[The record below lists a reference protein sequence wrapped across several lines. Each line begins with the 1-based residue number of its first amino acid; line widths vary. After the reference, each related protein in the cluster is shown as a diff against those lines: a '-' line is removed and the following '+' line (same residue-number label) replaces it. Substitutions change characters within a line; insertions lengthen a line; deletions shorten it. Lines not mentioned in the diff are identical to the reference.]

1 MRRSLCS
8 LCLMLSPAI
17 ALAQAQPSAPEVE
30 KPAAAVSRHFDVK
43 RATSDI
49 KVDGRLDEQAWAD
62 ALVFDMPYEWS
73 PGDNV
78 PPPVKTDVLVAYD
91 DKYLYAAFRAYD
103 PNPAEIRA
111 HLMDRDAINTFVQDD
126 HVLLMVDPFND
137 ERRGFQF
144 RVNPMGVQADSIF
157 SQQDG
162 VEDWSFDMIWDSA
175 ARITDEGYIIEM
187 AVPLNQIR
195 YPRTSGV
202 QTWGFD
208 VGRSYPRSVRH
219 RIAGVPH
226 LRGNNCILCQVVK
239 VSGFENLKPGRN
251 LEVTPTITANRT
263 DEASVGPAGPGDLE
277 AGDEHVDAG
286 LSARWGI
293 TPNMSLSGAV
303 NPDFSQVEA
312 DVAQLNVNERF
323 ALFFPEK
330 RPFFLE
336 GIDFFSTALDAVF
349 TRTVV
354 DPKWGVKLTG
364 KEGGNAFGVFATE
377 DNVTDLVIPSNQQS
391 QFARLDE
398 SVTTSV
404 LRYRRDIG
412 TGSTLGVLYTGRDG
426 DDYHNRV
433 AGLDGFARFSV
444 TDTLRVQYLRS
455 DTQYPG
461 AIAEGFDQPLDAF
474 RGDALFGSYD
484 HNGRDWSWQLV
495 YEDREPEFRADAG
508 FIPRVDIRE
517 GRTFLQRQ
525 FYGERGRTWYTQINT
540 GFTGRRTEDHSGLLT
555 DEQLALYANV
565 AGPLQSFV
573 EVDVFRNKERF
584 QGVLYEGMNRFSLN
598 FNIQPGALAR
608 VTFYAEG
615 GDTVDHDNN
624 QPADDVVLSPT
635 VEMKLGR
642 HFNALFDH
650 TFQRLNVDGGRLFEA
665 NLSQLRLIYNF
676 NVRSFVRGIFQY
688 LDLDQ
693 TVGLY
698 QPDLQPFIDPKTE
711 TFFTQLLFSYKLN
724 PQTVLFLGYSDNRL
738 GLDTFSLTQTDRTFF
753 FKIGYAFVM

>member
-1 MRRSLCS
+1 MRRSLS
-8 LCLMLSPAI
+8 WLCLLLLPAVS
-17 ALAQAQPSAPEVE
+17 LAQTAPEGE
-30 KPAAAVSRHFDVK
+30 KPPITRQLSVK

-62 ALVFDMPYEWS
+62 ALVFDLPYEWS

-78 PPPVKTDVLVAYD
+78 PPPVKTDVLVTFD
-91 DKYLYAAFRAYD
+91 DHYLYAAFKAYD

-111 HLMDRDAINTFVQDD
+111 HLMDRDAVNTLVQDD

-144 RVNPMGVQADSIF
+144 RINPLGVQADSIF

-175 ARITDEGYIIEM
+175 GRITGEGYIVEM

-219 RIAGVPH
+219 RMAVVPH
-226 LRGNNCILCQVVK
+226 ARGNICILCQVAK
-239 VSGFENLKPGRN
+239 ITGFESLKPGLN
-251 LEVTPTITANRT
+251 LELTPTITANRT
-263 DEASVGPAGPGDLE
+263 DEARFGPAGPGSLE
-277 AGDEHVDAG
+277 NGDEHVDAG
-286 LSARWGI
+286 LTARWGV
-293 TPNMSLSGAV
+293 TPSVTLSAAV

-336 GIDFFSTALDAVF
+336 GIDFFSTPFDAVF

-354 DPKWGVKLTG
+354 DPKWGVKVTG
-364 KEGGNAFGVFATE
+364 KEGANAFGVFATQ
-377 DNVTDLVIPSNQQS
+377 DDVTDLLIPTNQQTF
-391 QFARLDE
+391 FARQDE
-398 SVTTSV
+398 PVTTSV
-404 LRYRRDIG
+404 LRYRRDVG
-412 TGSTLGVLYTGRDG
+412 AAATLGVLYTGREG
-426 DDYHNRV
+426 TDYHNRV
-433 AGLDGFARFSV
+433 AGLDGFARINLA
-444 TDTLRVQYLRS
+444 DTLRVQYLRS
-455 DTQYPG
+455 DTRYPG
-461 AIAEGFDQPLDAF
+461 GIASGFGQPLDAF
-474 RGDALFGSYD
+474 QGDAFIGAYD
-484 HNGRDWSWQLV
+484 HNGRNWSWQLA
-495 YEDREPEFRADAG
+495 YEDRASEFRADAG

-517 GRTFLQRQ
+517 GRAYLQRQ
-525 FYGERGRTWYTQINT
+525 FYGERGRNWYTQINT
-540 GFTGRRTEDHSGLLT
+540 GFQGRRTEDHSGQLT
-555 DEQLALYANV
+555 DEQLGLFTTV

-573 EVDVFRNKERF
+573 EVDYFRNKELF
-584 QGVLYEGMNRFSLN
+584 QGVLYEGMNRGFVA
-598 FNIQPGALAR
+598 FNIQPGAVAR
-608 VTFYAEG
+608 IGITAQA

-624 QPADDVVLSPT
+624 QPADDLVIAPN
-635 VEMKLGR
+635 VELKLGR
-642 HFNALFDH
+642 HLNARVDH
-650 TFQRLNVDGGRLFEA
+650 TLQRLNVDAGRLFEA

-693 TVGLY
+693 AVALY

-738 GLDTFSLTQTDRTFF
+738 GLQSFDLTQTDRTFF
-753 FKIGYAFVM
+753 FKVGYAFVM